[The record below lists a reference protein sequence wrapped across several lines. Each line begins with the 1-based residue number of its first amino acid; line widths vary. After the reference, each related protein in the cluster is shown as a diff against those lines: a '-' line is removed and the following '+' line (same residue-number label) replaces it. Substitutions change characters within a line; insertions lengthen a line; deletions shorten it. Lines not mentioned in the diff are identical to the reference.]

1 MIGIGGLARAG
12 KDTLASDLSEIIKAD
27 MGVDVKIFS
36 LAWPVKWQLNDLFE
50 SYYHLSP
57 FTEDTEEKK
66 IIRPIMVAHGEQMK
80 QKFGKDIWLK
90 ELLGTIHEDLRY
102 KEFFPIISD
111 VRFDFEVEA
120 IKNENGQVI
129 HISKIGNLPPNEIEA
144 LNDPLV
150 AKEADLN
157 HTWPAY
163 NSDQVDKCMDHAHI
177 LWQMLKQTHEE
188 KWKKTYT

>member
-1 MIGIGGLARAG
+1 MIGIAGIARAG

-27 MGVDVKIFS
+27 MGVDVKIYS
-36 LAWPVKWQLNDLFE
+36 LALPIKSHLNDLLK
-50 SYYHLSP
+50 SYYHISP

-90 ELLGTIHEDLRY
+90 ELLSTIHEDLRY

-120 IKNENGQVI
+120 VKNENGQVI
-129 HISKIGNLPPNEIEA
+129 HISKIGNIPPNKIEA
-144 LNDPLV
+144 ENDPIV
-150 AKEADLN
+150 ATASDIR
-157 HTWPAY
+157 HSWPPY
-163 NSDQVDKCMDHAHI
+163 EPDEMHECKVHAEI
-177 LWQMLKQTHEE
+177 LWQMLKETHLDI
-188 KWKKTYT
+188 WKKIYI

>member
-36 LAWPVKWQLNDLFE
+36 LAWPVKCQLNDLFE